1 MVFFKKPTANRFASL
16 TDSLNGDP
24 NLAEGLLSLVGS
36 GAALLAKMDVDVA
49 MLRVCVDGGTI

>member
-24 NLAEGLLSLVGS
+24 NLAEGLLSEDGS
-36 GAALLAKMDVDVA
+36 GAALLAKVDVVDVA
-49 MLRVCVDGGTI
+49 MLRVCVGTI